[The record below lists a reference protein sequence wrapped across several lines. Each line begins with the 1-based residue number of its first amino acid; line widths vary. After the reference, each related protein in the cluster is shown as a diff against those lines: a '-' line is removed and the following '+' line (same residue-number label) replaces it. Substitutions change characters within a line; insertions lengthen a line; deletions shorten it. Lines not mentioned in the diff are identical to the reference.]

1 MALVWGV
8 VAYVLYLYILIIL
21 ARVVVEATRQ
31 FARAWRPAGAAAVG
45 IEVVYV
51 ATDPPIRALRRLV
64 PPLQLGAVSI
74 DLSTIILLLVIL
86 VLQWGAL
93 TLGG

>member
-1 MALVWGV
+1 MALAWGV

-21 ARVVVEATRQ
+21 ARVVIEATRQ
-31 FARAWRPAGAAAVG
+31 FARAWRPVGAAAVG

-74 DLSTIILLLVIL
+74 DLSTIILLLFIL